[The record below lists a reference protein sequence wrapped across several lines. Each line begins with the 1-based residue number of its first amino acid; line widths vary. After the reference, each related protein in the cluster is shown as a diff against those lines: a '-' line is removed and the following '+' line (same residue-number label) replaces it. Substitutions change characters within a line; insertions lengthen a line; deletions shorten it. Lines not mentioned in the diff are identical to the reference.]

1 MVYHFLWRS
10 VFFFVVYQKLALAE
24 KNYPGGFTPDG
35 AHCVD
40 ICANASATPTCFNHS
55 DPHCTKKKQAP
66 GDWDFLLL
74 DMLYLPQFCRG
85 LEFGVDDTVSHQHV
99 APYPNGTQCHPEQV
113 TNALTIHGLWP
124 NYVGGFPACCQPLHQ
139 RLPSNV
145 PLDPRRM
152 NATEPTLLQQM
163 SEVWK
168 DPTVDSA
175 FDTLC
180 EIHNHE
186 FQKHGYCLGY
196 GDMAAPVETIA
207 ARYFSYTMRVAT
219 TLNKATMQ
227 ISKWAAEGIKPPLSD
242 ISNLFERAVQVIC
255 AKEDRDGAML
265 NRLASIRTCW
275 TASGPLDH
283 DSFWQI
289 DCQPLASYGN
299 IVPCS
304 SNRTISLEP
313 YVQPHAIYV
322 E

>member
-99 APYPNGTQCHPEQV
+99 APYPNGTQCHPEQYILLDMISSEDQEHYVASLVGSV
-113 TNALTIHGLWP
+113 TKIS
-124 NYVGGFPACCQPLHQ
+124 V
-139 RLPSNV
+139 
-145 PLDPRRM
+145 
-152 NATEPTLLQQM
+152 
-163 SEVWK
+163 VWK

-196 GDMAAPVETIA
+196 G
-207 ARYFSYTMRVAT
+207 
-219 TLNKATMQ
+219 
-227 ISKWAAEGIKPPLSD
+227 
-242 ISNLFERAVQVIC
+242 
-255 AKEDRDGAML
+255 
-265 NRLASIRTCW
+265 
-275 TASGPLDH
+275 
-283 DSFWQI
+283 
-289 DCQPLASYGN
+289 
-299 IVPCS
+299 
-304 SNRTISLEP
+304 
-313 YVQPHAIYV
+313 
-322 E
+322 